1 MDITLFFKMALES
14 QAHSAE
20 DVLPKVNVPTLVI
33 IGENDIFT
41 PKYVPLRMAE
51 KIKNSE
57 VLILPK
63 GSHGGLVEHAE
74 LVCLRI
80 EKFIKDHFS
89 NQVDDAKQ

>member
-1 MDITLFFKMALES
+1 MDITIFFKMALES

-20 DVLPKVNVPTLVI
+20 DVLPKVNVPTLII

-89 NQVDDAKQ
+89 KQTNDAKQ